1 MPANCEI
8 SFALELEAWS
18 STWSRNVKVGTR
30 ETSRVRNP
38 GCIWFDRCFPPAR
51 TDRRP
56 RHTPKPAAT
65 APASTAKQIDI
76 NKASKKELMTLPGIG
91 DVYAD
96 RIIKGRPFKGK
107 DDIMSD
113 KVGVPQATYD
123 KIKDMIIAK
132 QK

>member
-1 MPANCEI
+1 VNKLTIAI
-8 SFALELEAWS
+8 LVALGLVSAS
-18 STWSRNVKVGTR
+18 PLLAQTATPGT
-30 ETSRVRNP
+30 
-38 GCIWFDRCFPPAR
+38 A
-51 TDRRP
+51 P
-56 RHTPKPAAT
+56 RPAAT
-65 APASTAKQIDI
+65 APSATAKLIDI
-76 NKASKKELMTLPGIG
+76 NRASKRELMTLPGIG

-107 DDIMSD
+107 DDITSD

>member
-1 MPANCEI
+1 MNKLTIAILVALGLI
-8 SFALELEAWS
+8 SASPLLAQ
-18 STWSRNVKVGTR
+18 TATPGT
-30 ETSRVRNP
+30 
-38 GCIWFDRCFPPAR
+38 A
-51 TDRRP
+51 
-56 RHTPKPAAT
+56 PKPAAT
-65 APASTAKQIDI
+65 APAATAKLIDI

-91 DVYAD
+91 DVYAEK
-96 RIIKGRPFKGK
+96 IIKARPFKGK

>member
-1 MPANCEI
+1 VKHLALAI
-8 SFALELEAWS
+8 LFALGLIAAS
-18 STWSRNVKVGTR
+18 PLHAQTAAPGAST
-30 ETSRVRNP
+30 
-38 GCIWFDRCFPPAR
+38 
-51 TDRRP
+51 
-56 RHTPKPAAT
+56 KPAAT
-65 APASTAKQIDI
+65 APATTGKLIDI
-76 NKASKKELMTLPGIG
+76 NRASKKELMTLPGIG
-91 DVYAD
+91 DAYAD

>member
-1 MPANCEI
+1 MPADCEI
-8 SFALELEAWS
+8 SFALGLAAWS
-18 STWSRNVKVGTR
+18 STRSRNVKEGTR
-30 ETSRVRNP
+30 ETSRVRDP
-38 GCIWFDRCFPPAR
+38 GRIWSARCFPAAR

-56 RHTPKPAAT
+56 QH
-65 APASTAKQIDI
+65 STAKQIDI

>member
-1 MPANCEI
+1 MRRKIAKLPFRRNLRHDHGPGMSKEASVNRLA
-8 SFALELEAWS
+8 FAILLALGLVAAS
-18 STWSRNVKVGTR
+18 PLAAQTAA
-30 ETSRVRNP
+30 P
-38 GCIWFDRCFPPAR
+38 GAA
-51 TDRRP
+51 
-56 RHTPKPAAT
+56 PKPAAA
-65 APASTAKQIDI
+65 APASTAKPIDI

-91 DVYAD
+91 DVYAEK
-96 RIIKGRPFKGK
+96 IIKARPFKGK

>member
-1 MPANCEI
+1 VKHLA
-8 SFALELEAWS
+8 FATLVAFGLLAAS
-18 STWSRNVKVGTR
+18 PLLAQTAAPGT
-30 ETSRVRNP
+30 
-38 GCIWFDRCFPPAR
+38 A
-51 TDRRP
+51 
-56 RHTPKPAAT
+56 PKPAAT
-65 APASTAKQIDI
+65 APASTVKQIDI